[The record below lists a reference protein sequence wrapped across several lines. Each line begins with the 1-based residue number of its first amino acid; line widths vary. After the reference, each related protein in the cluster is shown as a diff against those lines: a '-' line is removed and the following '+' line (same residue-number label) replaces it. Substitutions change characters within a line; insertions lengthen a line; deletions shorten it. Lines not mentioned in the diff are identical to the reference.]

1 MARAVL
7 LLPLV
12 FLLAAPSHADD
23 VRLRN
28 GKVFEGVIAEER
40 GDTVLVRIPGGSL
53 SLARASVREIVRSAS
68 PYAEYLDRV
77 RALRAANAGAA
88 DWLALA
94 RWARDHELDTAVR
107 EAALEAAAL
116 EPKLAGLAPL
126 LRGLGYE
133 LETSENRWLP
143 LAEVMKRRGLVLAD
157 GRWMSRQ
164 EAVELA
170 RHEAEEARLRRQAR
184 DAERVER
191 AAAEARLAAAEL
203 ELARAYAPPPT
214 AAVVVVPSAFL
225 WPVAVFPGFP
235 APPLPFPDHPDR
247 PRRHEPRP
255 RDSRSIDM
263 RIRQPGSL
271 FPGELDLSSSST
283 SSKR

>member
-1 MARAVL
+1 MRRVAFLVLPL
-7 LLPLV
+7 LLLS
-12 FLLAAPSHADD
+12 APSHADD

-40 GDTVLVRIPGGSL
+40 GDTVLVHIPGGSL

-68 PYAEYLDRV
+68 PYAEYLNRA
-77 RALRAANAGAA
+77 RALRASGAA
-88 DWLALA
+88 AAEWLALA
-94 RWARDHELDTAVR
+94 RWARGQELDTAAR

-116 EPKLAGLAPL
+116 EPKLEGLAPL
-126 LRGLGYE
+126 LRGFGYE
-133 LETSENRWLP
+133 LDAAENRWLP
-143 LAEVMKRRGLVLAD
+143 VAEVMKRRGLVLAD

-164 EAVELA
+164 EAAEIA
-170 RHEAEEARLRRQAR
+170 RQDAEEARLRRQAR

-203 ELARAYAPPPT
+203 ELARAYAPPPS
-214 AAVVVVPSAFL
+214 AAVVVVPGAFL

-235 APPLPFPDHPDR
+235 APPLPIPEHPDR
-247 PRRHEPRP
+247 PRRHEPRQ
-255 RDSRSIDM
+255 RDPRSIDM

-271 FPGELDLSSSST
+271 FPGELDLSASST